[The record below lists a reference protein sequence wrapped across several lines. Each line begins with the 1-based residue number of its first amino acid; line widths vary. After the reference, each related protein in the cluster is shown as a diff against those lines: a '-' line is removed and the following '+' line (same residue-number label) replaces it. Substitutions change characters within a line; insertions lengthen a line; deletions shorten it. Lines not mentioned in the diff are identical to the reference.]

1 MSKVNNMTFEQ
12 SLERLDKIVKSLERG
27 EAPLDEALE
36 LFDEGVKLI
45 KDCGKKLDEAEQKV
59 KKLVKGPDSEPV
71 EKEFNSVDS

>member
-1 MSKVNNMTFEQ
+1 MPKASKMSFEQ
-12 SLERLDKIVKSLERG
+12 SLERLDTIVKGLELG

-59 KKLVKGPDSEPV
+59 KKLVKGPDGEPL
-71 EKEFNSVDS
+71 EEQFTEN